1 MPAGNYFGISA
12 ATPENPDTFEIFKF
26 VLTSVESGAA
36 RPPPVPPQQQ
46 GSQQPIFNRG
56 AGDQGIEDH
65 PASYYTTSEQQFADL
80 HNRLQLIN
88 HATTNLIREV
98 TALSSKTDRNHK
110 ELLQNLV
117 TRDMLANLDARL
129 LRIEQGLQAI
139 KRDLEGKDYQD
150 RFAQLQETL
159 RHSHVSLAENL
170 QGAVTNSKSTD
181 HNLRASFF
189 FSFHFI
195 SLLSH
200 IPFHYIFLVTLTNPC
215 FLSKKQ

>member
-1 MPAGNYFGISA
+1 MALPAGNYFGISA

-56 AGDQGIEDH
+56 AGDQDIEDH

-189 FSFHFI
+189 SFHFI

-200 IPFHYIFLVTLTNPC
+200 IPFHYIFWLP
-215 FLSKKQ
+215 